1 MHRLPAF
8 LVLLA
13 GYEDGDGGDG
23 AGVGCKDNVDGEVAV
38 AVVVTV
44 IRLVREA
51 VGLFLRQ

>member
-13 GYEDGDGGDG
+13 GYEDGGGGDG
-23 AGVGCKDNVDGEVAV
+23 AGEGCKDNVDGEVAV

-44 IRLVREA
+44 KI
-51 VGLFLRQ
+51 